1 MRTKEEEAAW
11 IRAEV
16 EAMVGR
22 RGRTNPF
29 REDVRRR
36 AVEYF
41 FERRKQKI
49 SPANIALEIGIG
61 LGTLRSWTSPKKRSA
76 VAMVP
81 KGFERVEITE
91 NVAQFAKTQVVVRG
105 PGGLCIEGLDIDSLA
120 ELIRRLS

>member
-1 MRTKEEEAAW
+1 MRMKEEAAW

-36 AVEYF
+36 AVDYF
-41 FERRKQKI
+41 FLRRKQKI
-49 SPANIALEIGIG
+49 SPAKIALEIGIG
-61 LGTLRSWTSPKKRSA
+61 LATLRSWTSPKKRLA
-76 VAMVP
+76 VEMVP
-81 KGFERVEITE
+81 KGFERVEIAE
-91 NVAQFAKTQVVVRG
+91 IPAQTTKPQVVVRG

-120 ELIRRLS
+120 DLIWRLS

>member
-1 MRTKEEEAAW
+1 MRTKDEAAW

-22 RGRTNPF
+22 RGRANPF

-36 AVEYF
+36 AVDYF
-41 FERRKQKI
+41 FARRKQKI
-49 SPANIALEIGIG
+49 SPAKIALEIGIG
-61 LGTLRSWTSPKKRSA
+61 LATLRSWTSPKKRLA
-76 VAMVP
+76 VGMVP
-81 KGFERVEITE
+81 EGFERIEIAE
-91 NVAQFAKTQVVVRG
+91 ALPQSASTQVVVRG